1 MTDLRRHI
9 GFRMRLVSN
18 QVSHAFAEKV
28 AETGVTVAEWVVLRE
43 MYSDEGMTPSR
54 LAELTGLT
62 PGAVSKLTD
71 RLFVKKL
78 LTRAERSAD
87 RRYQDVALTA
97 AGKRLVPVLAAL
109 ADKNDAQ
116 FFACLTADERE
127 ELTRLLKK
135 VAEAHSMRTVPVE

>member
-1 MTDLRRHI
+1 
-9 GFRMRLVSN
+9 MRLVSN

-43 MYSDEGMTPSR
+43 MYRDEGMTPSR

-62 PGAVSKLTD
+62 RGAVSKLTD

-78 LTRAERSAD
+78 LTRTERGED

-97 AGKRLVPVLAAL
+97 AGKRLIPVLAAL

-116 FFACLTADERE
+116 FFACLTAGERE
-127 ELTRLLKK
+127 DLTRLLKK
-135 VAEAHSMRTVPVE
+135 IAQAHSMRTIPVE

>member
-1 MTDLRRHI
+1 MRRHI

-62 PGAVSKLTD
+62 RGAVSKLTD

-78 LTRAERSAD
+78 LTRTERNAD

-116 FFACLTADERE
+116 FFACLTPGERE

-135 VAEAHSMRTVPVE
+135 IAEAHSMRTVPVE